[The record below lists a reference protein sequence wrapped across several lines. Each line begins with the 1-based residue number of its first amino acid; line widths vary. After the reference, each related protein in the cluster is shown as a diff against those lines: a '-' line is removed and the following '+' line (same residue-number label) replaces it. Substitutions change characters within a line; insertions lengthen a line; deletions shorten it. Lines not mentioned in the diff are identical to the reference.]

1 LRLDLMRTRGFTL
14 VSLLTA
20 LGACS
25 SGPASD
31 GSGGSRST
39 APSADGGAPVASPDG
54 GASDGASHVDA
65 DSSVDAHG
73 DAPPAGPPV
82 TTLRVHY
89 PAGAHTISLRA
100 SAAPWSW
107 NAGAAMTQGA
117 NGTWTISTTAIAAP
131 FQFKPLLDDA
141 TWSLGPNYDASPGA
155 TVDVYPR
162 FTQVAGSWSLAFQF
176 TSKILGNTRGIYVY
190 EPPTYIE
197 NTLASMPVL
206 YMHDGQ
212 NLFDPSASF
221 DGNTWQVQQTMDAA
235 AMDGS
240 IAEAIVIG
248 IDNTPNRIP
257 EYTPVADPTQRP
269 SGGDGEQY
277 LQMIIQE
284 LKPQI
289 DATMRTLP
297 DRAHTTMVGSS
308 LGGLITAYAGVKHAD
323 VFGLVGALSPSTWW
337 DSDWIVAEVGTTPAA
352 PRPIRV
358 YVDSGDSGTGNDDE
372 TDTASL
378 AAAYKAIG
386 YVQGSTLDYLV
397 QAGGQHS
404 EIYWAQRLPGT
415 LAFLLGPGR

>member
-1 LRLDLMRTRGFTL
+1 
-14 VSLLTA
+14 LLLLA
-20 LGACS
+20 LAGCS
-25 SGPASD
+25 SAAGSD
-31 GSGGSRST
+31 ANAEHGSPPGSSEAGAQPPGDGGST
-39 APSADGGAPVASPDG
+39 
-54 GASDGASHVDA
+54 DGAAHPDA
-65 DSSVDAHG
+65 GSTLDAG
-73 DAPPAGPPV
+73 DAGSDAPPAGPPV

-89 PAGAHTISLRA
+89 PAGPHTISLRA

-107 NAGAAMTQGA
+107 NAGAKMIAGP
-117 NGTWTISTTAIAAP
+117 NDTWTISTTAITSP
-131 FQFKPLLDDA
+131 FQFKPLLDDT
-141 TWSLGPNYDASPGA
+141 TWSLGPNYNASPGA

-162 FTQVAGSWSLAFQF
+162 FTQVAGTWSLAFQF

-221 DGNTWQVQQTMDAA
+221 AGNTWQVQQTMDAA

-248 IDNTPNRIP
+248 IDNTADRMS
-257 EYTPVADPTQRP
+257 EYTPVPDATQSP
-269 SGGDGEQY
+269 PGGNGEQY
-277 LQMIIQE
+277 LQMITQE

-337 DSDWIVAEVGTTPAA
+337 DSVWLVTEVGMTPAS

-358 YVDSGDSGTGNDDE
+358 YVDSGDSGPSNDDQ
-372 TDTASL
+372 TDTANL
-378 AAAYKAIG
+378 AAAYKALG
-386 YVQGSTLDYLV
+386 YAQGSTLDYLV
-397 QAGGQHS
+397 QTGGQHS
-404 EIYWAQRLPGT
+404 EVYWAQRLPGT
-415 LAFLLGPGR
+415 LAFLLGAGR

>member
-1 LRLDLMRTRGFTL
+1 MLQRPCRP
-14 VSLLTA
+14 VLLLIA
-20 LGACS
+20 LAGCSSASGSESSAEHGSPPGSPEGGAPPAADGGTTDGAPQAADAGS
-25 SGPASD
+25 GADARADAPPSGPA
-31 GSGGSRST
+31 
-39 APSADGGAPVASPDG
+39 
-54 GASDGASHVDA
+54 
-65 DSSVDAHG
+65 
-73 DAPPAGPPV
+73 V

-89 PAGAHTISLRA
+89 PAGTHTITLRA

-107 NAGAAMTQGA
+107 NAGAKMNPGA
-117 NGTWTISTTAIAAP
+117 NGTWTISTTAITAP
-131 FQFKPLLDDA
+131 FQFKPLLDDT
-141 TWSLGPNYDASPGA
+141 TWSLGANYNASPGA

-162 FTQVAGSWSLAFQF
+162 FTQVAGTWSLAFQF
-176 TSKILGNTRGIYVY
+176 TSKLLGNTRGVYVY

-212 NLFDPSASF
+212 NLFDPAASF
-221 DGNTWQVQQTMDAA
+221 AGNTWQVQQTMDAA
-235 AMDGS
+235 ATDGS

-248 IDNTPNRIP
+248 IDNTADRMS
-257 EYTPVADPTQRP
+257 EYTPVPDTTQSP
-269 SGGDGEQY
+269 PGGNGEQY

-284 LKPQI
+284 LKPRI
-289 DATMRTLP
+289 DSTMRTLP

-337 DSDWIVAEVGTTPAA
+337 DSDWIVTDVGTTPAS

-378 AAAYKAIG
+378 AAAYKALG

>member
-1 LRLDLMRTRGFTL
+1 MVAGSMPGPFD
-14 VSLLTA
+14 A
-20 LGACS
+20 GAR
-25 SGPASD
+25 PAD
-31 GSGGSRST
+31 GGGGST
-39 APSADGGAPVASPDG
+39 DGAAHPDAGPSADGGS
-54 GASDGASHVDA
+54 
-65 DSSVDAHG
+65 
-73 DAPPAGPPV
+73 DAPPAGPQV
-82 TTLRVHY
+82 TTVRVHY
-89 PAGAHTISLRA
+89 PAGTHTVSLRA

-107 NAGAAMTQGA
+107 NAGAAMTPGP
-117 NGTWTISTTAIAAP
+117 NGTWTLSTTAITAP
-131 FQFKPLLDDA
+131 FQFKPLLDDS
-141 TWSLGPNYDASPGA
+141 TWSLGPNYNASPGA

-162 FTQVAGSWSLAFQF
+162 FTQVAGTWSLAFQF

-190 EPPTYIE
+190 EPPTYVE
-197 NTLASMPVL
+197 NTLAPMPVL

-221 DGNTWQVQQTMDAA
+221 AGNTWQVQQTMDAA

-248 IDNTPNRIP
+248 IDNTADRMS
-257 EYTPVADPTQRP
+257 EYTPVPDATQTP
-269 SGGDGEQY
+269 PGGNGEQY

-297 DRAHTTMVGSS
+297 DRAHTAMVGSS

-337 DSDWIVAEVGTTPAA
+337 DSDWIVTDVGTTPAA

-358 YVDSGDSGTGNDDE
+358 YVDSGDSGPSNDDV

-378 AAAYKAIG
+378 AAAYEAIG
-386 YVQGSTLDYLV
+386 YAQSSSLDYLV

-404 EIYWAQRLPGT
+404 EVYWAQRLPGT

>member
-1 LRLDLMRTRGFTL
+1 MLERPCQP
-14 VSLLTA
+14 VLLLIA
-20 LGACS
+20 LAGCS
-25 SGPASD
+25 SAS
-31 GSGGSRST
+31 GSESNAEHGS
-39 APSADGGAPVASPDG
+39 PPGSPDG
-54 GASDGASHVDA
+54 GSPPAVDGGTTDGAPHPDA
-65 DSSVDAHG
+65 GGGSGADAGG
-73 DAPPAGPPV
+73 DAPSAGPPV

-89 PAGAHTISLRA
+89 PAGTHTITLRA

-107 NAGAAMTQGA
+107 NAGAKMTAGP
-117 NGTWTISTTAIAAP
+117 NGTWTISTTAITAP
-131 FQFKPLLDDA
+131 FQFKPLLDDT
-141 TWSLGPNYDASPGA
+141 TWSLGPNYNASPGA

-162 FTQVAGSWSLAFQF
+162 FTQVAGTWSLAFQF

-197 NTLASMPVL
+197 NSLASMPVL

-221 DGNTWQVQQTMDAA
+221 AGNTWQVQQTMDAA
-235 AMDGS
+235 ATDGS

-248 IDNTPNRIP
+248 IDNTADRMS
-257 EYTPVADPTQRP
+257 EYTPVPDTTQSP
-269 SGGDGEQY
+269 PGGNGEQY

-289 DATMRTLP
+289 DSTMRTLP
-297 DRAHTTMVGSS
+297 DRAHTSMVGSS

-337 DSDWIVAEVGTTPAA
+337 DSDWIVTDVGMTPAS

-358 YVDSGDSGTGNDDE
+358 YVDSGDSGTGNDDV

-378 AAAYKAIG
+378 DAAYKALG
-386 YVQGSTLDYLV
+386 YVQGPTLDYLV

>member
-1 LRLDLMRTRGFTL
+1 MLERPCQP
-14 VSLLTA
+14 VLLLIA
-20 LGACS
+20 LAGCS
-25 SGPASD
+25 SAS
-31 GSGGSRST
+31 GSESNAEHGS
-39 APSADGGAPVASPDG
+39 PPGSPDG
-54 GASDGASHVDA
+54 GSPPAVDGGTTDGAPHPDA
-65 DSSVDAHG
+65 GGGSGADAGG
-73 DAPPAGPPV
+73 DAPSAGPPV

-89 PAGAHTISLRA
+89 PAGTHTITLRA

-107 NAGAAMTQGA
+107 NAGAKMTAGP
-117 NGTWTISTTAIAAP
+117 NGTWTISTTAITAP
-131 FQFKPLLDDA
+131 FQFKPLLDDT
-141 TWSLGPNYDASPGA
+141 TWSLGPNYNASPGA

-162 FTQVAGSWSLAFQF
+162 FTQVAGTWSLAFQF

-197 NTLASMPVL
+197 NSLASMPVL

-221 DGNTWQVQQTMDAA
+221 AGNTWQVQQTMDAA
-235 AMDGS
+235 ATDGS

-248 IDNTPNRIP
+248 IDNTADRMS
-257 EYTPVADPTQRP
+257 EYTPVPDTTQSP
-269 SGGDGEQY
+269 PGGNGEQY

-289 DATMRTLP
+289 DSTMRTLP
-297 DRAHTTMVGSS
+297 DRAHTSMVGSS

-337 DSDWIVAEVGTTPAA
+337 DSDWIVTDVGMTPAS

-358 YVDSGDSGTGNDDE
+358 YVDSGDSGTGNDDV

-378 AAAYKAIG
+378 DAAYKALG
-386 YVQGSTLDYLV
+386 YVQGPTLDYLV

-415 LAFLLGPGR
+415 LAFLLGPRR

>member
-1 LRLDLMRTRGFTL
+1 MLERPCPPA
-14 VSLLTA
+14 LLLIA
-20 LGACS
+20 LAACS
-25 SGPASD
+25 SAPGAESNAEHGSPPGSQD
-31 GSGGSRST
+31 GG
-39 APSADGGAPVASPDG
+39 APPSADGGTT
-54 GASDGASHVDA
+54 DGAVQADA
-65 DSSVDAHG
+65 GSGADARG

-89 PAGAHTISLRA
+89 PAGTHAITLRA

-107 NAGAAMTQGA
+107 NAGAKMTAGP
-117 NGTWTISTTAIAAP
+117 NGTWTISTTAITAP
-131 FQFKPLLDDA
+131 FQFKPLLDDT
-141 TWSLGPNYDASPGA
+141 TWSLGPNYNASPGA

-162 FTQVAGSWSLAFQF
+162 FTQVAGTWSLAFQF

-221 DGNTWQVQQTMDAA
+221 AGNTWQVQQTMDAA
-235 AMDGS
+235 ATDGS

-248 IDNTPNRIP
+248 IDNTADRMS
-257 EYTPVADPTQRP
+257 EYTPVPDTTQSP
-269 SGGDGEQY
+269 PGGNGEQY

-289 DATMRTLP
+289 DSTMRTLP
-297 DRAHTTMVGSS
+297 DRAHTSMVGSS

-323 VFGLVGALSPSTWW
+323 VFGLFGALSPSTWW
-337 DSDWIVAEVGTTPAA
+337 DSDWIVTDVGMTPAS

-358 YVDSGDSGTGNDDE
+358 YVDSGDSGTSNDDE

-378 AAAYKAIG
+378 AAAYKALG

-415 LAFLLGPGR
+415 LAFLLGAGR